1 MSTRA
6 TPLEQLLAGMLG
18 ELGNFTLG
26 LDPLSRTRLGAL
38 AGRSARFEI
47 TPPGGS
53 PPRPLTLH
61 VREDALVFHA
71 DADGEPHVIV
81 SGTLPD
87 IVRTLLDQ
95 PGGQSVRIEGDESLL
110 AGLAALFGDLRPD
123 PAAPLGNLIGRDLAD
138 AAVGL
143 AEAGIAFLRSAAESV
158 SSSARQEAS
167 AHFVGQTDFESLQT
181 RIEALRLRT
190 DRLDARTARAESAR
204 PPAVDPG
211 TVDPGTTDPGTA
223 DPGR

>member
-18 ELGNFTLG
+18 EIGNFTLG
-26 LDPLSRTRLGAL
+26 LDPLSRARLSTL

-47 TPPGGS
+47 TPPGGG

-61 VREDALVFHA
+61 VREDALVFRA
-71 DADGEPHVIV
+71 DADGESHVIV

-87 IVRTLLDQ
+87 IVRALLDQ
-95 PGGQSVRIEGDESLL
+95 PGGQSVRIDGDESVL
-110 AGLAALFGDLRPD
+110 AKLAALFGDLRPD

-138 AAVGL
+138 GLVGL
-143 AEAGIAFLRSAAESV
+143 AEAGVAFLRSAAETV
-158 SSSARQEAS
+158 SSSARQEAT
-167 AHFVGQTDFESLQT
+167 AHFVGQKDFESILT
-181 RIEALRLRT
+181 RIEALRLRI

-204 PPAVDPG
+204 PPAVDSG
-211 TVDPGTTDPGTA
+211 TVDPETADPGTTDPG
-223 DPGR
+223 R